1 MRERLE
7 RLLSLPLDEGRL
19 LILTHD
25 NPDPDSLAS
34 AAAIKYLLEHVR
46 GMQPD
51 AAYGGIIGRAEN
63 RAMFEML
70 HLPIAQLAEI
80 RFDDYRYLALIDAQ
94 PFTGNSSIP
103 EERDVDIV
111 IDHHPLREATKR
123 SRFYDVRPGLG
134 ASATIATQ
142 YLRDAGLGIPSDLA
156 TALLYG
162 IRTETQDLGREVSDA
177 DLEAYHYLFSI
188 ADPVTL
194 SAIAR
199 PPLPRRYYS
208 QLSGALDVMRAGE
221 RVAFCRQ
228 GDVLDPDFVPE
239 MADLALRMEGMLWT
253 LATGTFEGRLYVS
266 IRTNDEE
273 ANGGAVMQ
281 AILRGFGRGGG
292 HGMRAGGNIELPIP
306 GIAQETLEVELE
318 RRFLREIGMEN
329 EVLDPI
335 RAPKPR

>member
-34 AAAIKYLLEHVR
+34 AAGIKYLLEHVR
-46 GMQPD
+46 GMKPS

-70 HLPIAQLAEI
+70 HLPIAQLGEV
-80 RFDDYRYLALIDAQ
+80 RMEDYRYLALIDAQ

-123 SRFYDVRPGLG
+123 SRFFDVRPGLG
-134 ASATIATQ
+134 ASATIVTQ

-162 IRTETQDLGREVSDA
+162 IRSETQDLGREVSDA

-194 SAIAR
+194 AAIAR
-199 PPLPRRYYS
+199 PSLPRRYYS
-208 QLSGALDVMRAGE
+208 QLSAALDVMSAGG

-228 GDVLDPDFVPE
+228 GEVLDPDFVPE
-239 MADLALRMEGMLWT
+239 MADLALRMEGMLWS

-266 IRTNDEE
+266 IRTNDED
-273 ANGGAVMQ
+273 ANAGAVMQ

-292 HGMRAGGNIELPIP
+292 HGMRAGGNIELVDAAT
-306 GIAQETLEVELE
+306 AQPDLEMELE
-318 RRFLREIGMEN
+318 RRFLREIGMED
-329 EVLDPI
+329 EALEPI
-335 RAPKPR
+335 RAPQAP